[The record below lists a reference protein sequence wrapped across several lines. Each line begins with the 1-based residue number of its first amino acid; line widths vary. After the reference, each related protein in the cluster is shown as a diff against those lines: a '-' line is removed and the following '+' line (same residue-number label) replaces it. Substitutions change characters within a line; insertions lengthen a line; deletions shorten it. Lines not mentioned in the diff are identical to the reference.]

1 MSAFILLLSLALW
14 GIVHSMLASHF
25 AKDMARGL
33 LGAGFARSYR
43 LGYNVFAALSFAPI
57 LYLMAMLPNRVVYQI
72 PAPWNVLLFGGQLLS
87 ALFLL
92 ISLLQ
97 TDVLSFSGLR
107 QLFEEKENGALV
119 TGGFYRL
126 VRHPLY
132 TFSLLFIWL
141 TPTMTQNSLT
151 VYIGATVYTL
161 VGAYFEER
169 KLERDFGQAYVDYKR
184 VTPMLIPGLMFGRK
198 KSIK

>member
-1 MSAFILLLSLALW
+1 MSVFILLLSLAIW
-14 GIVHSMLASHF
+14 GIVHSVLASHS
-25 AKDMARGL
+25 AKDMLRGL
-33 LGAGFARSYR
+33 LGDGFARWYR
-43 LGYNVFAALSFAPI
+43 LGYNIFAALSFAPI
-57 LYLMAMLPNRVVYQI
+57 LYLMAALPNRVVYQI

-97 TDVLSFSGLR
+97 TDVLSFAGLR
-107 QLFEEKENGALV
+107 QLFEDRENSAL
-119 TGGFYRL
+119 TTRGFYKL

-141 TPTMTQNSLT
+141 TPVMTQNSLT
-151 VYIGATVYTL
+151 VYIGATVYVL

-169 KLERDFGQAYVDYKR
+169 KLEREFGQAYVDYKH
-184 VTPMLIPGLMFGRK
+184 VTPMLIPGVLFGRK
-198 KSIK
+198 